1 MTRAVTGWLESSIAH
16 AAAALDG
23 ATLRGGSSAG
33 AAGTGGGGGGGGGSG
48 GSAGGSDCER
58 ECAHVDC
65 AMNGGERVDWV
76 LQESQI
82 EAIAEGIAA
91 GAPAEYLSA
100 MQAPITHPRTRT
112 DKPPKTRA
120 LNHGRNGSQAHTAYF
135 DSADVAAFISQIV
148 SPVNG
153 TATPPPEP
161 TGPPPPPPPPS
172 PPSPPPPPPLPPPHT
187 TGAATAP
194 PPRAPPPDDESTDM
208 AVLESS
214 ERPSDGPRHPT
225 VIY

>member
-33 AAGTGGGGGGGGGSG
+33 AAGTSDGGGGGGG

-100 MQAPITHPRTRT
+100 MQAPITHPSTRT
-112 DKPPKTRA
+112 AMTRRK
-120 LNHGRNGSQAHTAYF
+120 H
-135 DSADVAAFISQIV
+135 
-148 SPVNG
+148 
-153 TATPPPEP
+153 EP
-161 TGPPPPPPPPS
+161 CITD
-172 PPSPPPPPPLPPPHT
+172 
-187 TGAATAP
+187 ATARRHTRRTLIRRTS
-194 PPRAPPPDDESTDM
+194 PRS
-208 AVLESS
+208 
-214 ERPSDGPRHPT
+214 
-225 VIY
+225 